1 VVVIRSA
8 VGGAVQVV
16 KIVAAGCFAAM
27 ILLTL
32 VQVINRY
39 ALGLAMF
46 WTEELIVL
54 LLVWS
59 MLLGL
64 PVQLWRHEEIV
75 VDVMPTPDPRAQ
87 AVKDG
92 ANLACSV
99 AFCAILAW
107 AGYNFMLRGLN
118 VTSPALGLSRLWFF
132 LPIPLSAALSVIVLL
147 VRPKGQS
154 VGGFD

>member
-1 VVVIRSA
+1 MIRRLTGGLVAVI
-8 VGGAVQVV
+8 
-16 KIVAAGCFAAM
+16 KIIAAGCFAAM

-39 ALGLAMF
+39 ALGLPMF

-59 MLLGL
+59 TLLGL
-64 PVQLWRHEEIV
+64 PVQLWQHEEIV
-75 VDVMPTPDPRAQ
+75 VDVLPTPDPQAQ
-87 AVKDG
+87 RLKDG
-92 ANLACSV
+92 ANLVCSV
-99 AFCAILAW
+99 TFCAVLAW
-107 AGYNFMLRGLN
+107 AGYAFMLRGVN

-132 LPIPLSAALSVIVLL
+132 LPIPFSAALSVLVLL
-147 VRPKGQS
+147 ARPKGPS

>member
-1 VVVIRSA
+1 MIRSV
-8 VGGAVQVV
+8 VGGLVAIV
-16 KIVAAGCFAAM
+16 KVAAAGCFSAM

-39 ALGLAMF
+39 ALGLPMF

-64 PVQLWRHEEIV
+64 PVQLWQHEEIV

-87 AVKDG
+87 ALKDG

-107 AGYNFMLRGLN
+107 AGYAFMLRGVN
-118 VTSPALGLSRLWFF
+118 VTSPALGLSRMWFF
-132 LPIPLSAALSVIVLL
+132 LPIPFSAALSVLVLL
-147 VRPKGQS
+147 ARPRGQS

>member
-1 VVVIRSA
+1 MIRNLVGVVVGIA
-8 VGGAVQVV
+8 KV
-16 KIVAAGCFAAM
+16 VAAGCFAAM
-27 ILLTL
+27 IVLTL

-39 ALGLAMF
+39 ALGLPMF

-64 PVQLWRHEEIV
+64 PVQLWSHEEIV
-75 VDVMPTPDPRAQ
+75 VDVLPTPDPRAQ
-87 AVKDG
+87 AIKDG
-92 ANLACSV
+92 ANLVCSV
-99 AFCAILAW
+99 AFCAVLAW
-107 AGYNFMLRGLN
+107 AGYAFMLRGVN

-132 LPIPLSAALSVIVLL
+132 LPIPVSATLSVVVLL
-147 VRPKGQS
+147 TRPKGKS

>member
-1 VVVIRSA
+1 MIRNL
-8 VGGAVQVV
+8 VGRIVGIV
-16 KIVAAGCFAAM
+16 KLIAASCFAAM
-27 ILLTL
+27 IGLTL
-32 VQVINRY
+32 VQVVNRY
-39 ALGLAMF
+39 ALGLPMF

-64 PVQLWRHEEIV
+64 PVQLWSHEEIV
-75 VDVMPTPDPRAQ
+75 VDVLPTPDPRAQ
-87 AVKDG
+87 AIKDG
-92 ANLACSV
+92 ANLLCSL

-107 AGYNFMLRGLN
+107 AGYAFMLRGLN

-132 LPIPLSAALSVIVLL
+132 LPIPVSAALSVIVLL
-147 VRPKGQS
+147 ARPKGRS

>member
-1 VVVIRSA
+1 MIRRLI
-8 VGGAVQVV
+8 GGLVAFI

-39 ALGLAMF
+39 ALGLPMF

-64 PVQLWRHEEIV
+64 PVQLWQHEEIV
-75 VDVMPTPDPRAQ
+75 VDVLPTPNPLAQ
-87 AVKDG
+87 QLKGG
-92 ANLACSV
+92 ANLVCSV
-99 AFCAILAW
+99 VFCAVLAW
-107 AGYNFMLRGLN
+107 AGYAFMLRGVN

-132 LPIPLSAALSVIVLL
+132 LPIPFSAALSVLVLL
-147 VRPKGQS
+147 SRPKGQS